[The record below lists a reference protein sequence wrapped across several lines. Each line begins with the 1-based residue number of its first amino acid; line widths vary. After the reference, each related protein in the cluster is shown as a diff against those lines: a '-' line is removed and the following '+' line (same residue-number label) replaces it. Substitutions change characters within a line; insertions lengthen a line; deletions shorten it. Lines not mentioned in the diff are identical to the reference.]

1 MPSLFSLASFYSV
14 FSLMIRRSVFS
25 LMPYRARFNFYLNSL
40 LSVLLPVLMLSCPNL
55 LDLSGLGDAGLDDLA
70 PKFNYEPFCL
80 FAVIGDTGIVII
92 SLS

>member
-1 MPSLFSLASFYSV
+1 
-14 FSLMIRRSVFS
+14 
-25 LMPYRARFNFYLNSL
+25 MPYRARFNFYLNSL

-80 FAVIGDTGIVII
+80 FAVIGDTFLKLLEFLIVII
-92 SLS
+92 SLSWLFISSSDILLKSF